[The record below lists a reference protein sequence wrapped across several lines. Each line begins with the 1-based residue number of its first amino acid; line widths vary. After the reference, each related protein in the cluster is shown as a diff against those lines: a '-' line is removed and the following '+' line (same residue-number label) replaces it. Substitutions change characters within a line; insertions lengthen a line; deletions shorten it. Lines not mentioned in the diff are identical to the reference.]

1 MLDYLQPLKDA
12 DIDVIMFFEGS
23 QPNSIKVE
31 GNQYEQRGEPVGGND
46 IGNAYHVILCKDHP
60 TLDKFDDVDSF
71 EAILACP
78 LEYISGLI
86 PKGFYGII
94 AKKTTTSEPLFHRML
109 DLMDK
114 HLYN

>member
-1 MLDYLQPLKDA
+1 MLDYLQPLKGH
-12 DIDVIMFFEGS
+12 DVDFIMFFEGS

-31 GNQYEQRGEPVGGND
+31 GSQYEDRGTPVGGND
-46 IGNAYHVILCKDHP
+46 LGHAYHIILMKDHP
-60 TLDKFDDVDSF
+60 TEDKFDKFDSF

-86 PKGFYGII
+86 PEGWYGVI
-94 AKKTTTSEPLFHRML
+94 AKKTTTSEPMYQRML
-109 DLMDK
+109 DLTSK

>member
-12 DIDVIMFFEGS
+12 DVDVIMFFEGS

-31 GNQYEQRGEPVGGND
+31 GNQYEDRGTPVGGND

-60 TLDKFDDVDSF
+60 TEDKYDQFDNF
-71 EAILACP
+71 EAMLAEP

-86 PKGFYGII
+86 PEGWYGVI
-94 AKKTTTSEPLFHRML
+94 AKKTTTSHEPITRML
-109 DLMDK
+109 DLFK
-114 HLYN
+114 NHLYN